1 MLDVVVQV
9 SEAVAPPAVGGDCP
23 VGDRKCMVFFGCT
36 MTRGRGKAIV
46 TATGM
51 QTELGRIAKSLDD
64 RTNGKTQLQKQL
76 ERLAMGL
83 FVLALILGGVVIAVN
98 NFT

>member
-1 MLDVVVQV
+1 
-9 SEAVAPPAVGGDCP
+9 
-23 VGDRKCMVFFGCT
+23 
-36 MTRGRGKAIV
+36 
-46 TATGM
+46 M